1 MPARSLQRYIGQLS
15 RSSTDFDRTR
25 RRGGRPAAAAA
36 IVHIRL
42 MLETMMLPF
51 VMSYLIIGRQP
62 RKRRAINVK
71 PGKAV

>member
-1 MPARSLQRYIGQLS
+1 VSSLLNNWSAQ
-15 RSSTDFDRTR
+15 FDT
-25 RRGGRPAAAAA
+25 
-36 IVHIRL
+36 VLLL

>member
-1 MPARSLQRYIGQLS
+1 MPAGSLQRYIGQLS
-15 RSSTDFDRTR
+15 RSSTDIDRTR
-25 RRGGRPAAAAA
+25 RRGGRPAAAA